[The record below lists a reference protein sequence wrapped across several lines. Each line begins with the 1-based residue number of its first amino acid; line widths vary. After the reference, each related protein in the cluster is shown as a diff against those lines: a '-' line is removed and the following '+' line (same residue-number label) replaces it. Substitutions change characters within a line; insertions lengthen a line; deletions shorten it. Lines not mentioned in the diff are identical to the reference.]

1 MIIKKIFNKYRQ
13 PITFMLFGLC
23 TTMVDYGAYF
33 IFGGIVG
40 SENMLEEKYYMLGNL
55 FSWFF
60 AVTFAFVTNKM
71 FVFRSK
77 KWNVQTLIKEIPA
90 FYGTRFV
97 ALMVSEI
104 GIWLLVSV
112 AGLKN
117 FSVTVLSVVV
127 QGDLIAKLIMS
138 IVSTVLNYIFGKFI
152 IFSKVS
158 KENHGV

>member
-1 MIIKKIFNKYRQ
+1 MTINKIFHKYRQ

-23 TTMVDYGAYF
+23 TTVIDYGAYF

-40 SENMLEEKYYMLGNL
+40 SENIIEEKYYILGNL

-60 AVTFAFVTNKM
+60 AVTFAYITNKI

-77 KWNVQTLIKEIPA
+77 QWNVKTLIKEIPT

-97 ALMVSEI
+97 ALMVSEL

-117 FSVTVLSVVV
+117 FYIAFLYVVI

-138 IVSTVLNYIFGKFI
+138 LVSTMLNYLFGKFI

-158 KENHGV
+158 KEKRGV

>member
-1 MIIKKIFNKYRQ
+1 MIIKRIFNKYRQ
-13 PITFMLFGLC
+13 AITFMLFGLC
-23 TTMVDYGAYF
+23 TTMIDYGAYF

-40 SENMLEEKYYMLGNL
+40 SENMLEEKYYILGNL

-60 AVTFAFVTNKM
+60 AVTFAYITNKM

-77 KWNVQTLIKEIPA
+77 KWNIQTLIKEIPA

-97 ALMVSEI
+97 ALMVSEM

-117 FSVTVLSVVV
+117 FSVTLLSVVI

-138 IVSTVLNYIFGKFI
+138 LVSTMLNYIFGKFI

-158 KENHGV
+158 KENRGV

>member
-1 MIIKKIFNKYRQ
+1 
-13 PITFMLFGLC
+13 MLFGLC